1 MTFDIRHVNYFY
13 ANIED
18 QQGEAYKVLAQMA
31 DLGINLLAFAGVPMG
46 PTRTQLTLF
55 PEDSLRLES
64 TAKKIGMVLD
74 GPHHALLVQGDDAL
88 GVLANIHEKL
98 HKAKVNVF
106 ASTGVTDGKGCYGYI
121 LYIRPDDY
129 QRAATALEL

>member
-55 PEDSLRLES
+55 PEDSL
-64 TAKKIGMVLD
+64 
-74 GPHHALLVQGDDAL
+74 LVQGDDAL